1 MLKRPRTRKPSQH
14 AKALARKAHELE
26 LRAAELARAEALNH
40 AILDSFGEP
49 MVMHDADWR
58 FQYIN
63 EAAME
68 MFRTSKHHL
77 PSSLLGKCLWELY
90 PDIIDTDFGINLMRA
105 MTDRVPVSF
114 EAYYPERAEWSDLR
128 CFPVPSGGL
137 ITVWKDITARRQA
150 EEAQRYL
157 AEASALL
164 GSSLNYESTLSSLAR
179 LVIPDLADWVRV
191 DMLQDDG
198 SVRLLA
204 VAHTDPDK
212 VKWARELATRY
223 PPNMSDV
230 VGLPNVLR
238 TGKAEIYPEITE
250 EMLAAGVADPE
261 YLALLKTVQFRGVI
275 IAPII
280 SSRGTIGALTL
291 VSAESRRHYTAND
304 VALAVELGRRAGIA
318 VENAR
323 VHSAEQ
329 QARAAAVAAQKAA
342 EEASAAKSQ
351 FLAIMSHELRTPLNA
366 IAGYVDLMLAEVQG
380 PLNEPQTDALH
391 RVKRS
396 QHALLVLINNVL
408 NFVKVDAGRVELHIV
423 DEFASDIVRAVEPLV
438 VPQLEAR
445 GLRYRFKCTDSARV
459 LADPEKTQQILLNLI
474 SNAIKFTEPG
484 GEVTVDCDG
493 DRRHIRFEV
502 ADTGAGIPADKQK
515 AIFEPFVQLDRT
527 LSSSHEGI
535 GLGLAIS
542 RDLARQMDGKLTV
555 KSEPGK
561 GSRFILTLP
570 ASKKL

>member
-1 MLKRPRTRKPSQH
+1 VKKKSPRKSST
-14 AKALARKAHELE
+14 AKSLARKARELE

-49 MVMHDADWR
+49 MVMHDAEWR

-68 MFRTSKHHL
+68 MFRTSKHRL

-90 PDIIDTDFGINLMRA
+90 PDIVDTDFGINLKRA
-105 MTDRVPVSF
+105 MDDRVPISF

-137 ITVWKDITARRQA
+137 ITVWKNITARRQA

-191 DMLQDDG
+191 DMLEDDG

-212 VKWARELATRY
+212 VKWARELATKY
-223 PPNMSDV
+223 PPNMSDTA
-230 VGLPNVLR
+230 GLPNVLR

-250 EMLAAGVADPE
+250 EMLASGVADPE

-280 SSRGTIGALTL
+280 SSRGTIGAITL
-291 VSAESRRHYTAND
+291 VSAESRRHYTPND

-323 VHSAEQ
+323 VHTAEQ

-366 IAGYVDLMLAEVQG
+366 IAGYVDLMLAGVQG
-380 PLNEPQTDALH
+380 PLNEQQMDALH

-408 NFVKVDAGRVELHIV
+408 NFVKVDAGHVEINIV
-423 DEFASDIVRAVEPLV
+423 DGPASDIVRAVEPLV

-445 GLRYRFKCTDSARV
+445 GLRYRFKCTDGARV
-459 LADPEKTQQILLNLI
+459 FADPEKTQQILLNLI

-484 GEVTVDCDG
+484 GEVSVDCDG
-493 DRRHIRFEV
+493 DRRHVRFEV
-502 ADTGAGIPADKQK
+502 ADTGAGIPKDKQN

-527 LSSSHEGI
+527 LSSGHEGI

-561 GSRFILTLP
+561 GSRFILILP
-570 ASKKL
+570 ASKKP